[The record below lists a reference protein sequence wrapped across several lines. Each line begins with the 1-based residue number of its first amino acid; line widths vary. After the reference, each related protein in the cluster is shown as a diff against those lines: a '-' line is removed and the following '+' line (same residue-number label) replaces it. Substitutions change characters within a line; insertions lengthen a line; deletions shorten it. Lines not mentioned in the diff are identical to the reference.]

1 MSKNFYAEQM
11 EELTQQVQNLL
22 ENTNKEM
29 VIILDSRIQLQN
41 QNTNISSFLNDVIA
55 KANEEE
61 TDQAELL
68 NETTLKLKQYV
79 ASEPVR
85 INNTIAGLEQRR
97 TAYNGCVDLIME
109 TKYSI
114 IQHIDK
120 ESRIRKAIED
130 GTINEPRETGTR
142 PEKLRDIRNTMSDI
156 TKDSGN
162 TSATERFSDEN
173 NFIEQG
179 EIAEENI

>member
-22 ENTNKEM
+22 ENANKEM
-29 VIILDSRIQLQN
+29 VTLLDSRIQLQN
-41 QNTNISSFLNDVIA
+41 QNTNISSFLNDVMV
-55 KANEEE
+55 KAGEEE
-61 TDQAELL
+61 TDQAKLL
-68 NETTLKLKQYV
+68 NEVTLKLKQYV
-79 ASEPVR
+79 ASEPAR
-85 INNTIAGLEQRR
+85 INNTIAGIEQRR
-97 TAYNGCVDLIME
+97 LAYNGCADLIME

-114 IQHIDK
+114 IQNVDK

-156 TKDSGN
+156 TKDSSN